1 MNRNYV
7 LKYLKVPNKD
17 RIALALEMVC
27 GQNLSPKEAAVLLD
41 IPNASICGWMTCYW
55 FYKKPDQ
62 PIILI
67 LKSKV

>member
-1 MNRNYV
+1 
-7 LKYLKVPNKD
+7 
-17 RIALALEMVC
+17 
-27 GQNLSPKEAAVLLD
+27 LLD
-41 IPNASICGWMTCYW
+41 IPYASICGWMTYYW

>member
-1 MNRNYV
+1 MK
-7 LKYLKVPNKD
+7 KYLKVPDKK
-17 RIALALEMVC
+17 RIALALELIA
-27 GQNLSPKEAAVLLD
+27 GHNISPADASKYLNLSMPSV
-41 IPNASICGWMTCYW
+41 CGWMTSYW

>member
-1 MNRNYV
+1 

-27 GQNLSPKEAAVLLD
+27 GYNLSLIEAAVLLD
-41 IPNASICGWMTCYW
+41 IPYASICGWMTYYW